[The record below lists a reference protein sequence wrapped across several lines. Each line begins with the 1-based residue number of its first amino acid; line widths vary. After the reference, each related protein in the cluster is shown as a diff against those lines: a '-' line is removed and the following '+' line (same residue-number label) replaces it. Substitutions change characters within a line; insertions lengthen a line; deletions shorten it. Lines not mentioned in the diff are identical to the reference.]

1 MTYNGKCHC
10 GKIAFDVEGDLT
22 EIIECNCSIC
32 YESGYLHWMIDPSQ
46 LRIKTPLKDASLY
59 LWGTGQARHYFC
71 PKCGVAVLRNPRTS
85 PDTKFSVNVRCL
97 AEVDVSKLKV
107 TQFDGRNKLKVQ
119 GKIVAA
125 QNSNRD
131 VVMMPPPGRRSP
143 IAAGRFADSSPDL
156 PP

>member
-10 GKIAFDVEGDLT
+10 GKIEFDVEGDLT

-46 LRIKTPLKDASLY
+46 LRIKIPLKDASLY
-59 LWGTGQARHYFC
+59 QWGTGQARHYFC

-97 AEVDVSKLKV
+97 AGVDVSKLKV
-107 TQFDGRNKLKVQ
+107 TQFDGRNKLKV
-119 GKIVAA
+119 
-125 QNSNRD
+125 
-131 VVMMPPPGRRSP
+131 
-143 IAAGRFADSSPDL
+143 
-156 PP
+156 